1 MTAAR
6 DTRFEYVL
14 DSAAMTRFQI
24 GVVLLCALVA
34 MLDGFDTQSIAFAAP
49 DIATEWALPAS
60 AFGLVFSI
68 GVFGGL
74 IGAVAAGSIS
84 DRIGR
89 RPVLLCAGLLPES
102 AQFLALRGDNIA
114 LNRITAR
121 LDFSGAGPLGSSDAV
136 ATDDHGIPPAA
147 ARTLVARLFGE
158 GRAPGTLL
166 LWTALFLS
174 LLATYLLVNWIPII
188 ARESGTTADTATFG
202 LVALNLGAVVG
213 AFAIGRLADR
223 FHRTYVVGAAFL
235 VGALAISAM
244 GWSDSTG
251 TLLPVAVFAT
261 GIFAVGAQMA
271 TVGITAGFYET
282 SLRATGVGWS
292 MAVGRIG
299 AIVGPALGGLLVA
312 LTLTGPV
319 MFGLVAL
326 TAIGAGTAVIVLTRF
341 LPRADTHGDRDTTIP
356 AAGIDG
362 TANEH
367 NGRNR

>member
-1 MTAAR
+1 MTATR

-89 RPVLLCAGLLPES
+89 RPVLLCAVALFALATLATPLTMSLPGLVGLRLVAGFGLGAALPGMVSITSEYTPARLRTMAVALMFAGFPLGGVVSGLAAAALVPAFGWTSLFYVGGIALLLLPLLWWLLPES

-202 LVALNLGAVVG
+202 PRRAQPRRSRRR
-213 AFAIGRLADR
+213 IRDR
-223 FHRTYVVGAAFL
+223 
-235 VGALAISAM
+235 
-244 GWSDSTG
+244 
-251 TLLPVAVFAT
+251 
-261 GIFAVGAQMA
+261 
-271 TVGITAGFYET
+271 
-282 SLRATGVGWS
+282 
-292 MAVGRIG
+292 
-299 AIVGPALGGLLVA
+299 PA
-312 LTLTGPV
+312 
-319 MFGLVAL
+319 
-326 TAIGAGTAVIVLTRF
+326 R
-341 LPRADTHGDRDTTIP
+341 
-356 AAGIDG
+356 
-362 TANEH
+362 
-367 NGRNR
+367 

>member
-1 MTAAR
+1 MVSITSEYTPARLRTMAVALIFAGFPLCGVASGLAA
-6 DTRFEYVL
+6 
-14 DSAAMTRFQI
+14 A
-24 GVVLLCALVA
+24 ALVPA
-34 MLDGFDTQSIAFAAP
+34 LGWTSLFYVGGIAP
-49 DIATEWALPAS
+49 LLLLLLP
-60 AFGLVFSI
+60 
-68 GVFGGL
+68 
-74 IGAVAAGSIS
+74 
-84 DRIGR
+84 
-89 RPVLLCAGLLPES
+89 LLWWLLPES

-188 ARESGTTADTATFG
+188 AGESATTAGTATFG

-261 GIFAVGAQMA
+261 GISPSARRWPPWVSPPASTRRPCA
-271 TVGITAGFYET
+271 RPASAGRWPSDGSARSWARPSAAYSSPSR
-282 SLRATGVGWS
+282 SL
-292 MAVGRIG
+292 GRSCS
-299 AIVGPALGGLLVA
+299 AW
-312 LTLTGPV
+312 
-319 MFGLVAL
+319 
-326 TAIGAGTAVIVLTRF
+326 
-341 LPRADTHGDRDTTIP
+341 LP
-356 AAGIDG
+356 
-362 TANEH
+362 
-367 NGRNR
+367 